1 MKNIITN
8 LIISIIPLLII
19 NGCGG
24 SKPLNNKK
32 LINSFK
38 IYENNQ
44 EINNQAIDYLI
55 LSKPNKKFISIPIG
69 LKIYNL
75 SKKIND
81 SSFNLW
87 LYKNS
92 NRKNRIQKI
101 ISDKQINQIKKYT
114 FKINNWLKKNS
125 EKPSYYNQDLIN
137 QSIQRIEKYYQ
148 NIGYFDVKVDL
159 KKDSYNKNKIDLT
172 YKIITGKRYFFDA
185 ISSEIESIDLK
196 NLYDENLI
204 DQKLKNGDFLK
215 LKKIDEERKRLINL
229 FKNNGIYNFE
239 QSSIKF
245 FASIDSSGK
254 DKSIPLKIL
263 IENRNKRV
271 NDSLKKINYKKYNL
285 KEVNLFINSGN
296 KENYLIKYSDS
307 LTFNNYKIFSNG
319 KLKYK
324 PKILTSAIYLTKNQ
338 LYSDSLRKL
347 TYQSIN
353 NLKIFKY
360 PGIYYTELDDNF
372 NSLKTSIILTP
383 KEKFSLGFDLDFSHS
398 NIQDFGI
405 GFGGSLS
412 IRNVFR
418 GAEIL
423 ELGLK
428 NNIGASRDISTNNDT
443 FFNILELSADAKIS
457 FPRIIIPFYKK
468 DPVSLK
474 MNPKTQIVFGTG
486 LQKNIGLDKQFYN
499 TNIQYDWNPTNNKKI
514 TLKLLD
520 FEFINNKNI
529 NNYFNIYKNSYE
541 IINNIASTYNNQND
555 IIDNNENLIIPYGV
569 ETFIY
574 KVLNNQT
581 AITYDNP
588 NYLTV
593 NNLKERLDRLTSNNL
608 ILGSSLNLN
617 YNNQESFFDENF
629 FQIRWKIE
637 FIGNFLNAVLNTL
650 DNSKNSSNKNEI
662 DGVAPSQYFKS
673 EIDYIKH
680 WKIGTKKIL
689 ALHFFSGIAIPYG
702 NSNNIPFSRSFF
714 SGGSNDNRA
723 WKAYK
728 LGPGSSNNINE
739 FNEANF
745 KISLNFE
752 YRYPLL
758 GKFNGAFFI
767 DMGNIWNVYDDIKD
781 KEFVFEGVK
790 DLSELAIGSGF
801 GLRYDFDFF
810 VLRFDTGFKTYNPSL
825 EKNERWLSEFS
836 LNKAVFNIGIN
847 YPF

>member
-19 NGCGG
+19 NGCGAPK
-24 SKPLNNKK
+24 SLNNEK
-32 LINSFK
+32 LINTYK

-44 EINNQAIDYLI
+44 EINNSAIDYLI
-55 LSKPNKKFISIPIG
+55 LSKPNKKIFTIPIG
-69 LKIYNL
+69 LNLYNL

-81 SSFNLW
+81 SSFNFW
-87 LYKNS
+87 LNKKQHRIKRIEKVIS
-92 NRKNRIQKI
+92 N
-101 ISDKQINQIKKYT
+101 KQLSQIEKYSY
-114 FKINNWLKKNS
+114 KINSWLKKNS
-125 EKPSYYNQDLIN
+125 ENPAYYNKASIN
-137 QSIQRIEKYYQ
+137 QSIKGIEKYYQ
-148 NIGYFDVKVDL
+148 NIGYFDVKVQFNEKIID
-159 KKDSYNKNKIDLT
+159 KNKIDLL
-172 YKIITGKRYFFDA
+172 YKIQTGKRYFFDI
-185 ISSEIESIDLK
+185 ISNEIESIDLQ
-196 NLYDENLI
+196 NLYDENLFA
-204 DQKLKNGDFLK
+204 QKVKKGDPFT
-215 LKKIDEERKRLINL
+215 LKKINEERKRLISL
-229 FKNNGIYNFE
+229 FKDYGIYNFE

-263 IENRNKRV
+263 IENRKKRI
-271 NDSLKKINYKKYNL
+271 NDSLKKISYQKYNL
-285 KEVNLFINSGN
+285 KEINLFINSNN
-296 KENYLIKYSDS
+296 KKNTFEKYSDS
-307 LTFNNYKIFSNG
+307 LIYNNYKIFSNG

-324 PKILTSAIYLTKNQ
+324 PKILTSAIYLSKNQ

-360 PGIYYTELDDNF
+360 PGIYYTELENES
-372 NSLKTSIILTP
+372 NSLKTSILLSP

-418 GAEIL
+418 GAEVL
-423 ELGLK
+423 ELGVK
-428 NNIGASRDISTNNDT
+428 NNIGASRDISKKNDN
-443 FFNILELSADAKIS
+443 FFNILELSTDAKIS

-468 DPVSLK
+468 DPISLK
-474 MNPKTQIVFGTG
+474 MNPKTQIIFGTG
-486 LQKNIGLDKQFYN
+486 LQKNIGLDKQFYS
-499 TNIQYDWNPTNNKKI
+499 TNIQYDWSPNKYKKV
-514 TLKLLD
+514 TFKLLD

-529 NNYFNIYKNSYE
+529 NNYFNIYKNSYD
-541 IINNIASTYNNQND
+541 IINNIALIYNTQND
-555 IIDNNENLIIPYGV
+555 IIDVNENLTIPYGV

-574 KVLNNQT
+574 KVLNDQT
-581 AITYDNP
+581 SINYEDS

-593 NNLKERLDRLTSNNL
+593 SNLKERLDRLTSNNL
-608 ILGSSLNLN
+608 ILGSSFNIN

-637 FIGNFLNAVLNTL
+637 FIGNILNAFLNNLN
-650 DNSKNSSNKNEI
+650 NSKNSSNKNEI
-662 DGVAPSQYFKS
+662 DGVVTSQYIKS
-673 EIDYIKH
+673 EFDYIKH
-680 WKIGTKKIL
+680 WKIGAKKIL
-689 ALHFFSGIAIPYG
+689 AFHFFSGIAIPYG
-702 NSNNIPFSRSFF
+702 NSNNIPFSRSYF

-745 KISLNFE
+745 KLSLNLE
-752 YRYPLL
+752 YRYPLF
-758 GKFNGAFFI
+758 GKLNGAFFV
-767 DMGNIWNVYDDIKD
+767 DMGNIWNVLDDIKE
-781 KEFVFEGVK
+781 KEFVFEGIK
-790 DLSELAIGSGF
+790 DLSELAIGSGL
-801 GLRYDFDFF
+801 GLRYDFNFF
-810 VLRFDTGFKTYNPSL
+810 VLRFDTGFKTYNPAL
-825 EKNERWLSEFS
+825 EKDKRWLSEFS

>member
-19 NGCGG
+19 NGCGS
-24 SKPLNNKK
+24 SKQFNNKK

-38 IYENNQ
+38 VYENDK
-44 EINNQAIDYLI
+44 EINNSAVNYLI
-55 LSKPNKKFISIPIG
+55 LSKPNKKIISIPIG

-81 SSFNLW
+81 SSFNYW
-87 LYKNS
+87 LNKNS
-92 NRKNRIQKI
+92 NRKNRIKNI

-114 FKINNWLKKNS
+114 FKINNWLKQNS
-125 EKPSYYNQDLIN
+125 EKPSYYNEFLIS
-137 QSIQRIEKYYQ
+137 QSIDRIEKYYQ
-148 NIGYFDVKVDL
+148 NIGYFDVKVNLNEDL
-159 KKDSYNKNKIDLT
+159 NDKNKIDLS
-172 YKIITGKRYFFDA
+172 YKIITGERYFFDT
-185 ISSEIESIDLK
+185 ISNEIESIDLK
-196 NLYDENLI
+196 NLYNDNI
-204 DQKLKNGDFLK
+204 ITQKVKKEDFFT
-215 LKKIDEERKRLINL
+215 LKKIDEERKRLISL
-229 FKNNGIYNFE
+229 FKDNGIYNFE

-245 FASIDSSGK
+245 TASIDSSGK

-263 IENRNKRV
+263 IENREKRV
-271 NDSLKKINYKKYNL
+271 NDSLKKISYKKYDL
-285 KEVNLFINSGN
+285 KEVNLFINSSN
-296 KENYLIKYSDS
+296 KENYIEKYSDS
-307 LTFNNYKIFSNG
+307 LIFNNYKIFSNG

-324 PKILTSAIYLTKNQ
+324 PKVITSAIYLSKDQ
-338 LYSDSLRKL
+338 LFSDSLRKL

-360 PGIYYTELDDNF
+360 PGIYYTELENDS

-423 ELGLK
+423 EIGLK
-428 NNIGASRDISTNNDT
+428 NNLGASRDISSKNDN
-443 FFNILELSADAKIS
+443 FFNILELSTDAKIS

-474 MNPKTQIVFGTG
+474 MNPKTEIIFGTG
-486 LQKNIGLDKQFYN
+486 LQKNIGLDKQFYS
-499 TNIQYDWNPTNNKKI
+499 TNIQYDWNPNKNKKI

-529 NNYFNIYKNSYE
+529 NNYFNIYKNSYD
-541 IINNIASTYNNQND
+541 IINNLGLTYNSQND
-555 IIDNNENLIIPYGV
+555 IVDENKNLIIPYGV

-581 AITYDNP
+581 EITYDNP

-593 NNLKERLDRLTSNNL
+593 SNLKERLDRLTSNNL
-608 ILGSSLNLN
+608 ILGSSFNLN
-617 YNNQESFFDENF
+617 YNNQESIFDENF
-629 FQIRWKIE
+629 FQIRWKLE
-637 FIGNFLNAVLNTL
+637 FIGNFLNTVLNKIN
-650 DNSKNSSNKNEI
+650 NSKNSSNKNEI

-673 EIDYIKH
+673 EFDYIKH

-689 ALHFFSGIAIPYG
+689 AFHFFSGIAIPYG

-728 LGPGSSNNINE
+728 LGPGSSKNINE

-745 KISLNFE
+745 KLSLNFE
-752 YRYPLL
+752 YRFQLL
-758 GKFNGAFFI
+758 GKLNGAFFI
-767 DMGNIWNVYDDIKD
+767 DMGNIWNIYDDIKD
-781 KEFVFEGVK
+781 KEFVFEGIK
-790 DLSELAIGSGF
+790 DLDELAIGSGF

-810 VLRFDTGFKTYNPSL
+810 VLRFDTGFKTYNPSID
-825 EKNERWLSEFS
+825 KDKRWMSEFS

>member
-19 NGCGG
+19 IGCGG
-24 SKPLNNKK
+24 SKPLNDKK
-32 LINSFK
+32 LINSF
-38 IYENNQ
+38 IVYENNQ
-44 EINNQAIDYLI
+44 EINNPAIDYLI

-81 SSFNLW
+81 SSFNFW
-87 LYKNS
+87 LYKKS
-92 NRKNRIQKI
+92 NRKNKIQKI

-125 EKPSYYNQDLIN
+125 EKPSYYNQVLIN

-148 NIGYFDVKVDL
+148 NIGYFDVKVDSNQDL
-159 KKDSYNKNKIDLT
+159 YNKNKIDLK
-172 YKIITGKRYFFDA
+172 YKIVTGERYFFDA
-185 ISSEIESIDLK
+185 ISNEIESIDLK

-204 DQKLKNGDFLK
+204 YQKVNKGDFFTLN
-215 LKKIDEERKRLINL
+215 KIDEERKRLINL

-285 KEVNLFINSGN
+285 KEVNLFINSKD
-296 KENYLIKYSDS
+296 KENYMEKYSDS
-307 LTFNNYKIFSNG
+307 IIFNNYKIFSNG

-324 PKILTSAIYLTKNQ
+324 PKILTSAIYLNKNQ

-360 PGIYYTELDDNF
+360 PGIYYTELENDF
-372 NSLKTSIILTP
+372 KSLKTSIILTP

-398 NIQDFGI
+398 NIQDFGL

-428 NNIGASRDISTNNDT
+428 NNIGASRDISTKNDS

-457 FPRIIIPFYKK
+457 FPRIIIPFTRK

-474 MNPKTQIVFGTG
+474 MNPKTEIIFGTG
-486 LQKNIGLDKQFYN
+486 LQKNIGLDKQFYS
-499 TNIQYDWNPTNNKKI
+499 TNIQYDWNPNNNKKI
-514 TLKLLD
+514 TFKLLD

-529 NNYFNIYKNSYE
+529 NNFFNIYKNSYD
-541 IINNIASTYNNQND
+541 IINNIALNYNTQND
-555 IIDNNENLIIPYGV
+555 IVDNNKNLIIPYGV

-581 AITYDNP
+581 AISYDNP
-588 NYLTV
+588 NYLTI

-608 ILGSSLNLN
+608 IVGSSLNLN

-637 FIGNFLNAVLNTL
+637 LVGNFLNAVLNKI

-781 KEFVFEGVK
+781 KEFVFEGIK

-825 EKNERWLSEFS
+825 EKNKRWLSEFS

>member
-38 IYENNQ
+38 VYENNQ
-44 EINNQAIDYLI
+44 DINNPAIDYLI

-92 NRKNRIQKI
+92 NHKNRIQKI

-114 FKINNWLKKNS
+114 IKINNWLKKNS
-125 EKPSYYNQDLIN
+125 EKPSYYNEFLIN
-137 QSIQRIEKYYQ
+137 QSIKRIEKYYQ
-148 NIGYFDVKVDL
+148 NIGYFDVKVNLNEDSHSKNKVDL
-159 KKDSYNKNKIDLT
+159 K
-172 YKIITGKRYFFDA
+172 YKIVTGERYFFDI
-185 ISSEIESIDLK
+185 ISNEIESIDLK
-196 NLYDENLI
+196 NLYNENLI
-204 DQKLKNGDFLK
+204 NQKVKKGDFFT

-254 DKSIPLKIL
+254 DKSIPLKVL

-285 KEVNLFINSGN
+285 KEVNLFINSGD
-296 KENYLIKYSDS
+296 KENYIEKYSDT
-307 LTFNNYKIFSNG
+307 LIFNNYKIFSNG

-324 PKILTSAIYLTKNQ
+324 PKILTSAIYLLKNQ

-360 PGIYYTELDDNF
+360 PGIYYTELENDF

-383 KEKFSLGFDLDFSHS
+383 KEKFSLGFDIDFSHS

-428 NNIGASRDISTNNDT
+428 NNIGASRDISTKNDS

-457 FPRIIIPFYKK
+457 FPRIIIPFIKK
-468 DPVSLK
+468 DPISLK
-474 MNPKTQIVFGTG
+474 MNPKTEIIFGTG
-486 LQKNIGLDKQFYN
+486 LQKNIGLDKQFYS
-499 TNIQYDWNPTNNKKI
+499 TNIQYDWNPNNNKKI
-514 TLKLLD
+514 TFKLLD

-529 NNYFNIYKNSYE
+529 NNYFNIYKNSYD
-541 IINNIASTYNNQND
+541 IINNIALNYNTQND
-555 IIDNNENLIIPYGV
+555 IIDNNGNLIIPYGV

-593 NNLKERLDRLTSNNL
+593 NTLKERLNRLTSNNL
-608 ILGSSLNLN
+608 ILGSSFNLN

-637 FIGNFLNAVLNTL
+637 FIGNFLNAVLNKL
-650 DNSKNSSNKNEI
+650 ENSKNSSKKNEI
-662 DGVAPSQYFKS
+662 DGVAPSQYIKS
-673 EIDYIKH
+673 EFDYIKH

-689 ALHFFSGIAIPYG
+689 ALHFFSGLAVPYG

-745 KISLNFE
+745 KLSLNFE
-752 YRYPLL
+752 YRYPLF
-758 GKFNGAFFI
+758 GKLNGAFFV
-767 DMGNIWNVYDDIKD
+767 DMGNIWNVFDDIND
-781 KEFVFEGVK
+781 KKFVFEGIK

-825 EKNERWLSEFS
+825 EKNDRWLSEFS
-836 LNKAVFNIGIN
+836 FNKAVFNIGIN

>member
-19 NGCGG
+19 NGCGI

-32 LINSFK
+32 LINNFQV
-38 IYENNQ
+38 YENNQ
-44 EINNQAIDYLI
+44 ELNNSLIDYLI
-55 LSKPNKKFISIPIG
+55 LSKPNKKFISIPLG
-69 LKIYNL
+69 LKIFNL

-87 LYKNS
+87 LNKNL

-101 ISDKQINQIKKYT
+101 ISNKQVNQIKKYA
-114 FKINNWLKKNS
+114 FGINNWLKKNS
-125 EKPSYYNQDLIN
+125 ESPAYYDKIKIN
-137 QSIQRIEKYYQ
+137 ESIKRIQKYYQ
-148 NIGYFDVKVDL
+148 NIGYFDIKVDL
-159 KKDSYNKNKIDLT
+159 NETPIDKNKINLI
-172 YKIITGKRYFFDA
+172 YKIKTGERYFFDL
-185 ISSEIESIDLK
+185 ISNEIESIDIKSLYDK
-196 NLYDENLI
+196 NLTNR
-204 DQKLKNGDFLK
+204 KVKKGDPFTI
-215 LKKIDEERKRLINL
+215 KKIDEERKRLINL
-229 FKNNGIYNFE
+229 FKDNGIFNFE

-245 FASIDSSGK
+245 FASIDSTGK
-254 DKSIPLKIL
+254 DKMIPLKIL
-263 IENRNKRV
+263 IENRKKRI
-271 NDSLKKINYKKYNL
+271 NDSLEKINYKTYDL
-285 KEVNLFINSGN
+285 KEVNLFIKSNN
-296 KENYLIKYSDS
+296 KEDLNNKYSDS
-307 LTFNNYKIFSNG
+307 LIYDNYKIYSNS

-324 PKILTSAIYLTKNQ
+324 PKIITSAIYLKKNQ
-338 LYSDSLRKL
+338 VYSDSLRKL

-360 PGIYYTELDDNF
+360 PAIYYTELKNDF

-383 KEKFSLGFDLDFSHS
+383 REKFSLGFDLDFSHS

-423 ELGLK
+423 EIGVK
-428 NNIGASRDISTNNDT
+428 NNLGASRDISRKSDN
-443 FFNILELSADAKIS
+443 FFNILELSTDAKIS

-474 MNPKTQIVFGTG
+474 MSPKTEIVFGTG
-486 LQKNIGLDKQFYN
+486 LQKNIGLDKQFFS
-499 TNIQYDWNPTNNKKI
+499 TNIQYDWNPNNNKKI
-514 TLKLLD
+514 SIKLID

-529 NNYFNIYKNSYE
+529 NNYFNIYKNSYD
-541 IINNIASTYNNQND
+541 IINNLASIYNTQND
-555 IIDNNENLIIPYGV
+555 IIDINENLIVPFGV
-569 ETFIY
+569 ETFIS
-574 KVLNNQT
+574 KVLNEETEIN
-581 AITYDNP
+581 YDSS

-608 ILGSSLNLN
+608 ILGSSFNLN

-637 FIGNFLNAVLNTL
+637 FIGNLLNAILNNL
-650 DNSKNSSNKNEI
+650 NYSKNSSNKNEI

-673 EIDYIKH
+673 EVDYIKH
-680 WKIGTKKIL
+680 WKIGIKKIL
-689 ALHFFSGIAIPYG
+689 AFHFFSGIAIPYG

-728 LGPGSSNNINE
+728 LGPGSSDNINE

-745 KISLNFE
+745 KLSLNLE
-752 YRYPLL
+752 YRYPLF
-758 GKFNGAFFI
+758 GKLNGGFFV
-767 DMGNIWNVYDDIKD
+767 DMGNIWNVFDDIKD
-781 KEFVFEGVK
+781 EKFKFDGIK
-790 DLSELAIGSGF
+790 DLNELAIGSGF

-825 EKNERWLSEFS
+825 EKDKRWMSEFS